1 MRQNEVN
8 LSSTDERTQEN
19 SCIPANEQEYW
30 FDVALEASV
39 AGDWETYKLAIER
52 ATGQHYE
59 SEDGKKMNDR

>member
-8 LSSTDERTQEN
+8 LSLTDERTQEN

-30 FDVALEASV
+30 FDIALEACV

-52 ATGQHYE
+52 ATGQYYE
-59 SEDGKKMNDR
+59 SDEDENNNNR